1 MISHAREKYSQ
12 EMMMLPLALL
22 LPVNMDGIFFH
33 VREAYITK
41 NDDPPIHPGQA
52 LQRAKKY
59 MFSHVREAYSQE
71 MMMLTLTLLL
81 PATMDEIFH
90 VKESTSHK

>member
-1 MISHAREKYSQ
+1 MSGRLASVYRPGTPQLLVLPQ
-12 EMMMLPLALL
+12 EFQRLCQ
-22 LPVNMDGIFFH
+22 
-33 VREAYITK
+33 R
-41 NDDPPIHPGQA
+41 QA
-52 LQRAKKY
+52 ARAKTY
-59 MFSHVREAYSQE
+59 NQELMISHVREKYSQE